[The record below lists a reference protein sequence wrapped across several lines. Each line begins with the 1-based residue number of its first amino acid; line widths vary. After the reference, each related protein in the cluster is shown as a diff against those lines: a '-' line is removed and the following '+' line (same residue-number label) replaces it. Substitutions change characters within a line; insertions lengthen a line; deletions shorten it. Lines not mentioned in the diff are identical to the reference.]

1 MQNDEAV
8 FLAVPAD
15 VASQKWTIERLE
27 PKVYW
32 RSVTKDTTATTA
44 KGLSLSV
51 DVTSTAE
58 SINKVEYYINGTLSY
73 TSALAP
79 YTFNWKPK
87 ISGTYEV
94 YAFAYDKL
102 GNIGYSTKIKVTVLC
117 IEQGIYKVLNSAT
130 NKCLSVIASKTNA
143 DAAEITTATYQ
154 TATYQQWKIT
164 ADSLGFY
171 TLAPVSTNFNI
182 GNDSCHTDNDTQI
195 KQFSAAKGDCQKY
208 YMIDLGLGLYQICA
222 KNTTKVIAAKLVATN
237 DIPVYL
243 WEKADQ
249 ANQKWKFTSI
259 TTDIPVSFAKNIDI
273 YPNPV
278 VNTLTVGGD
287 FQVTDVE
294 IYTLTGL
301 KILTSKSKQIDVS
314 GLSSGV
320 YVLQLKQNN
329 NIYKAKFIKK

>member
-1 MQNDEAV
+1 M
-8 FLAVPAD
+8 
-15 VASQKWTIERLE
+15 
-27 PKVYW
+27 
-32 RSVTKDTTATTA
+32 
-44 KGLSLSV
+44 
-51 DVTSTAE
+51 
-58 SINKVEYYINGTLSY
+58 
-73 TSALAP
+73 
-79 YTFNWKPK
+79 
-87 ISGTYEV
+87 
-94 YAFAYDKL
+94 
-102 GNIGYSTKIKVTVLC
+102 LC

-278 VNTLTVGGD
+278 VNTLTVGGE
-287 FQVTDVE
+287 FHETDVE

>member
-1 MQNDEAV
+1 M
-8 FLAVPAD
+8 
-15 VASQKWTIERLE
+15 
-27 PKVYW
+27 
-32 RSVTKDTTATTA
+32 
-44 KGLSLSV
+44 SLSV

-58 SINKVEYYINGTLSY
+58 SISKVEYYINGTLLY
-73 TSALAP
+73 TSALTP

-102 GNIGYSTKIKVTVLC
+102 GNVGYSTKIKVTVLC

-171 TLAPVSTNFNI
+171 TLAPLNTNFNI
-182 GNDSCHTDNDTQI
+182 GNDSCHTDNDTKI
-195 KQFSAAKGDCQKY
+195 KQFTVVKGDCQKY
-208 YMIDLGLGLYQICA
+208 YMIDLGLGMYQICA
-222 KNTTKVIAAKLVATN
+222 KNTTKAMAAKLVATN

-259 TTDIPVSFAKNIDI
+259 TTDVPVSFTESIDV

-278 VNTLTVGGD
+278 LNILNIGGD
-287 FQVTDVE
+287 FQGADVE
-294 IYTLTGL
+294 IYTLTGV
-301 KILTSKSKQIDVS
+301 ILVTWISKHLDVS

-320 YVLQLKQNN
+320 YVLQLKQNDD
-329 NIYKAKFIKK
+329 IYKAKFIKK